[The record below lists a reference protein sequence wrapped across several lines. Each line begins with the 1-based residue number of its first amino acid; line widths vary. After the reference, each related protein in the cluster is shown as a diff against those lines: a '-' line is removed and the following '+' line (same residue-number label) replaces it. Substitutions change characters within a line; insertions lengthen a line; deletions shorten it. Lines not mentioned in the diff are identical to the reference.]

1 MATKEENIQRLR
13 ELATRLGRAPDVSGS
28 AAELSQ
34 RVMEWEEEAEAE
46 HLPAVENDSD
56 ESIVPPGIGQRSER
70 VLIRALR
77 TLHICAIDPDSNRE
91 LDMVMAGNPARI
103 SQHDVDELISGL
115 FRLTRN
121 RYDYVARNFAGG
133 RGFPVRFI
141 FHRCRCR

>member
-1 MATKEENIQRLR
+1 
-13 ELATRLGRAPDVSGS
+13 ATRLGRDPDVSGS

-34 RVMEWEEEAEAE
+34 RVMEWEEEAEAEAEAE

-103 SQHDVDELISGL
+103 SQHDVDELIAAGL
-115 FRLTRN
+115 IIEL
-121 RYDYVARNFAGG
+121 
-133 RGFPVRFI
+133 
-141 FHRCRCR
+141 

>member
-34 RVMEWEEEAEAE
+34 RVMEWEEEAEAEAEAE

-103 SQHDVDELISGL
+103 SQHDVDELIAAGL
-115 FRLTRN
+115 IIEL
-121 RYDYVARNFAGG
+121 
-133 RGFPVRFI
+133 
-141 FHRCRCR
+141 

>member
-13 ELATRLGRAPDVSGS
+13 ELATRLGRDPDVSGS

-34 RVMEWEEEAEAE
+34 RVMEWEEEAEAEAEAEAE

-77 TLHICAIDPDSNRE
+77 TLHICAIDPDSTRE

-103 SQHDVDELISGL
+103 SQHDVDELIAAGL
-115 FRLTRN
+115 IIEL
-121 RYDYVARNFAGG
+121 
-133 RGFPVRFI
+133 
-141 FHRCRCR
+141 